1 MQHLGSPTSSSEA
14 GQKGARSVS
23 RQNIPLALQQKL
35 HLDVRLMTE
44 LFDSAAAAA
53 VVAAASPQVHQ
64 CDRRK
69 LDTRMKMTL
78 VYVIGCSVV
87 RDREEDAQGE
97 LWVTA
102 GSATAVFQSHTTEPA
117 SRGVTLFA
125 GRGGVGIVQRIEN
138 YLG

>member
-1 MQHLGSPTSSSEA
+1 
-14 GQKGARSVS
+14 VS

-44 LFDSAAAAA
+44 LFDSAAAAAA

-97 LWVTA
+97 L
-102 GSATAVFQSHTTEPA
+102 
-117 SRGVTLFA
+117 
-125 GRGGVGIVQRIEN
+125 
-138 YLG
+138 